1 MRNALHK
8 AKAKFKAEGGF
19 TLIELMAVLA
29 ILALIAIIAVPAIGS
44 ILQKAGDG
52 ADESTYAMIE
62 KSAGIA
68 YVADGGTVAG
78 MNATGTAK
86 DGNIANTASAT
97 GYTVAYLK
105 DAGFLDYDGDA
116 VADTV
121 VATLDVDTGEFSVPR
136 PSESEGE

>member
-8 AKAKFKAEGGF
+8 AKAKFKADGGF

-62 KSAGIA
+62 KAAGIA
-68 YVADGGTVAG
+68 YVADGGTEAG
-78 MNATGTAK
+78 MKATATGTPK
-86 DGNIANTASAT
+86 NTAAAT
-97 GYTVAYLK
+97 GYTVGYLK
-105 DAGFLDYDGDA
+105 EAGFLDYDGKT
-116 VADTV
+116 VADSV
-121 VATLDVDTGEFSVPR
+121 VAKLDTKTGEFSVPR
-136 PSESEGE
+136 PSKSE